1 MRGELPGAD
10 RRFLA
15 IEGRDPVILLANG
28 GHLHWGTLLLIGF
41 GAVAVVGL
49 ILAFTM
55 SGRGGTAGGA
65 G

>member
-1 MRGELPGAD
+1 M
-10 RRFLA
+10 
-15 IEGRDPVILLANG
+15 ILLANG